1 MGISGPVGAD
11 AHLVAAELPAEVLDL
26 DAGLAV
32 DLDVEARLAA
42 GANGLSLA
50 PAPPG
55 PRLAAPQLS
64 PDPLPPQRAAAVAAR
79 SAANWKYTE
88 SVFRARLGGKL
99 VLHSQLVVAFY
110 FSSRV
115 NSFFKTFD
123 GIDVMGSRLASEI
136 QEVVLKF
143 ESLEKISFVAHSL
156 GGLVAR
162 YAIAK
167 LHTPQHGD
175 AAHPSARGEGPKEN
189 ELVYVDQAGSSAER
203 ARRRGHDD
211 QDRDRA
217 AVVAEPGTRLDN
229 GPAPSPKAS
238 IGADTDALRTET
250 KSDDTR
256 DKEIPDDARQSAA
269 DNGNEL
275 KEVALAEAVAE
286 RDPRAMSK
294 RHSNGVIAG
303 LKPINFVTIATP
315 HLGCRG
321 KGQLPFLF
329 RIGWLE
335 KLAPALAHVFTGRT
349 GRHLFLTDGDPPLL
363 MRMATNCNEGQF
375 MCVSCTPAYASA
387 LTMMEGGVLPAQPI
401 SPKYKHVMKIEES
414 PGTDSDKSTGAASPK
429 GSACLHGD
437 TQQGEHTNSELEDA
451 MAAAL
456 ERVPWR
462 RVDVSFQGA
471 KMVWMAHNQIQVKT
485 HWLHWEGEGVIAHV
499 IDNLIL

>member
-1 MGISGPVGAD
+1 MDVSGPIGAD

-26 DAGLAV
+26 DARLAV
-32 DLDVEARLAA
+32 DFDVEARLAA
-42 GANGLSLA
+42 GATG
-50 PAPPG
+50 
-55 PRLAAPQLS
+55 
-64 PDPLPPQRAAAVAAR
+64 
-79 SAANWKYTE
+79 
-88 SVFRARLGGKL
+88 
-99 VLHSQLVVAFY
+99 
-110 FSSRV
+110 SRV

-136 QEVVLKF
+136 QEVVHKF
-143 ESLEKISFVAHSL
+143 ESLEKISIVAHSL
-156 GGLVAR
+156 GGLIAR

-175 AAHPSARGEGPKEN
+175 AAHSSARGEGPQEN
-189 ELVYVDQAGSSAER
+189 ELVHVDQAGSSAER

-217 AVVAEPGTRLDN
+217 AAVAEPGTKLDN
-229 GPAPSPKAS
+229 GPAPSPNAS
-238 IGADTDALRTET
+238 VEAHTDALRTET
-250 KSDDTR
+250 KSDDAREEET
-256 DKEIPDDARQSAA
+256 PDDAWRSAA
-269 DNGNEL
+269 DDGKEL
-275 KEVALAEAVAE
+275 KEVAPAEAAA
-286 RDPRAMSK
+286 RGDPRTMSK

-335 KLAPALAHVFTGRT
+335 KLAPALAHIFTGRT
-349 GRHLFLTDGDPPLL
+349 GCHLFLTDGDPPLL
-363 MRMATNCNEGQF
+363 MRMATNCEEGQF
-375 MCVSCTPAYASA
+375 IATLASFQQRTCYANTKYDPSIRTESTRLEA
-387 LTMMEGGVLPAQPI
+387 CAPCPLQQPRFSNATALPAQPI
-401 SPKYKHVMKIEES
+401 SPQYKHVMKIEES
-414 PGTDSDKSTGAASPK
+414 PGTDSDKSTGAASRK
-429 GSACLHGD
+429 GSAYLHGD
-437 TQQGEHTNSELEDA
+437 TQQGEHTNSELEGPPQVVPMESDVVTAHSDA